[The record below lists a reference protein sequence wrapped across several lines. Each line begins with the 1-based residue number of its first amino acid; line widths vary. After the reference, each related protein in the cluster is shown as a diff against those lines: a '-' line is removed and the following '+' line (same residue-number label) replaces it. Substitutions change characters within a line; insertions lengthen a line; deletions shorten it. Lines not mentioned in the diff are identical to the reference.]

1 MSLKN
6 KNLNFSFIWIFSIL
20 TVNVSYTQ
28 CASYIELADFNLF
41 KTFYQKNNIILLEQD
56 LKFILYFFDY
66 YKNINIFLNFNP
78 ITYQYFYIYFNIKT
92 ELILKHKFSEF
103 LRDESY
109 KAYIFWNCQSVC
121 WGSWNAVFFCY
132 LLFGVFVWPTKF
144 LLPFIS
150 LDFDGVGCKGN
161 FQTELT
167 KPLPSDIQLP
177 ENFQQVEN
185 SNNNQL
191 NTDLQPNQ
199 PFLEQTIIET
209 KSNYEILPAL
219 SITSLVANTPFRLQ
233 VLENRISMSKSKI
246 QTLISTMPKT
256 ARSLNALKLIE
267 LGDHL
272 CIHKIKGRTIHTLF
286 FQHLKNESN
295 IKKIKLLNSIVCS
308 LYKEIVKQDSKDV
321 KLHSKIFLQKSLPL
335 TPEIIQK
342 LDNWTFCKLVI
353 LEKEYP
359 YNKK

>member
-1 MSLKN
+1 MQ
-6 KNLNFSFIWIFSIL
+6 F
-20 TVNVSYTQ
+20 
-28 CASYIELADFNLF
+28 
-41 KTFYQKNNIILLEQD
+41 
-56 LKFILYFFDY
+56 
-66 YKNINIFLNFNP
+66 
-78 ITYQYFYIYFNIKT
+78 
-92 ELILKHKFSEF
+92 
-103 LRDESY
+103 
-109 KAYIFWNCQSVC
+109 
-121 WGSWNAVFFCY
+121 FFCY

-144 LLPFIS
+144 LLPFIA
-150 LDFDGVGCKGN
+150 LDFEGVGCKGN

-267 LGDHL
+267 LGDYL

-286 FQHLKNESN
+286 FQHLKNEGN